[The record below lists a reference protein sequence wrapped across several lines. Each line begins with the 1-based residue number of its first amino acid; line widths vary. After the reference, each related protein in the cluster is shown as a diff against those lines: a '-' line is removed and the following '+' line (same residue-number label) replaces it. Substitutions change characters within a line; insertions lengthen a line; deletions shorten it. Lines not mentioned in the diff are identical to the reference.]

1 MMLSFSNTVETGQ
14 SFRKSSSCR
23 RGYERKTWKLP
34 VDWTRVRTV
43 RITNVS
49 LENLTSQKTA
59 EVKDGEVALTL
70 APGGDH
76 CHAEELGSV
85 NDDVTFLVNA
95 SEFGRADPGA
105 PGPASYNVIIG

>member
-14 SFRKSSSCR
+14 SFKKSSSCR

-49 LENLTSQKTA
+49 LESVTSQETA
-59 EVKDGEVALTL
+59 EVKAGEWRSRWHRVVITVTL
-70 APGGDH
+70 RSWGQ
-76 CHAEELGSV
+76 SMMM
-85 NDDVTFLVNA
+85 
-95 SEFGRADPGA
+95 
-105 PGPASYNVIIG
+105 